1 MELGVGDDLDFAC
14 FCLSVFLV
22 FLSVCFG
29 TKVKVLGVFRK
40 GRRMWFR
47 MGYRELTGD

>member
-40 GRRMWFR
+40 GGGCGSGWATRS
-47 MGYRELTGD
+47 